1 MRKTYID
8 YMKAIGALLVILSH
22 SISFYSESFKLVPR
36 PIGLVGMLCYA
47 VNASVFFVLAGLLC
61 HRQDLTK
68 FYFKKITKILLPF
81 AVFSLLKV
89 FYTIFLNARFA
100 HADSPAGILKD
111 AFFYGRLYWF
121 PYTLFIIFLLAP
133 LFWHDDGN
141 SSRSG
146 LYISMAGFVI
156 SFALV
161 ETLSLTGKE
170 NAILALQVNNV
181 FKYLPFF
188 LMGMIG
194 SHIDK
199 EKLSSSLRRHMP
211 AKLSLSILL
220 VILSGYLLVRGLPPG
235 DDVRVTW
242 ELPYHL
248 RFLMALP
255 LMYIIY
261 AISVLLPQD
270 IGWLSLTGKRSLQ
283 ILLFDSIFKTVIY
296 AVFIR
301 ITEHAFWMIPVET
314 ILSIALTVL
323 VCEVIKKVPIVRN
336 LVGV

>member
-22 SISFYSESFKLVPR
+22 SISYYSESFKLVPR

-61 HRQDLTK
+61 HRQDMTT
-68 FYFKKITKILLPF
+68 FYYKKITKILLPF

-89 FYTIFLNARFA
+89 FYTIFLDQSFA

-111 AFFYGRLYWF
+111 AFLYGRLYWF

-133 LFWHDDGN
+133 LFWHDDRI
-141 SSRSG
+141 RSITW
-146 LYISMAGFVI
+146 LYISVAGLVI
-156 SFALV
+156 SFAII
-161 ETLSLTGKE
+161 EILSLTGKE
-170 NAILALQVNNV
+170 NAVLALQVNNV

-188 LMGMIG
+188 LMGIIG
-194 SHIDK
+194 SHLDK

-211 AKLSLSILL
+211 VKLSLSILL
-220 VILSGYLLVRGLPPG
+220 VILSGYLLVRGLPAG
-235 DDVRVTW
+235 DEVRVTW
-242 ELPYHL
+242 ELPYHM

-261 AISVLLPQD
+261 AVSVLLPQD
-270 IGWLSLTGKRSLQ
+270 IKWLSLTGRRSLQ
-283 ILLFDSIFKTVIY
+283 ILLFDSIFRTVIY
-296 AVFIR
+296 AVFIKV
-301 ITEHAFWMIPVET
+301 TGHAFWMIPVET
-314 ILSIALTVL
+314 VLSIALTVL
-323 VCEVIKKVPIVRN
+323 VCEVIKKVPFVRN